1 MVISIALFRLMCLSV
16 ATDWIQFFL
25 CAIRDFIGYFSFNF
39 YEWAPCLRWDLSSPP
54 LTPAERASPAL
65 FCRMTLKS
73 PAGRSC
79 PSVSSDRTGLFCVP
93 VIPVLPSPIPM
104 PVEPPDLNQPNLL
117 KVGDAEPPAPGR
129 SDSWMSPQR
138 LPELK
143 FLFGPPAC
151 IPLEW
156 VWTPAAAVRGCDREL
171 G

>member
-1 MVISIALFRLMCLSV
+1 MGSLLALGLILSPFDASRKGIAS
-16 ATDWIQFFL
+16 TFL
-25 CAIRDFIGYFSFNF
+25 PDDAEIACRAILPR
-39 YEWAPCLRWDLSSPP
+39 
-54 LTPAERASPAL
+54 
-65 FCRMTLKS
+65 
-73 PAGRSC
+73 
-79 PSVSSDRTGLFCVP
+79 VSSDRTGLFCVP

-117 KVGDAEPPAPGR
+117 KVGDAELPAPGR